1 MPIVFPES
9 LKDLTLWRYMGLEK
23 LLSLLQSRSL
33 YFAQLKSFRDPYEGM
48 VPIAWQGA
56 ITDVSQIPDFSA
68 SNGSPE
74 WQQIMLSIPDGQH
87 LKDEK
92 LRTELYVS
100 CWHSNPHESAAMWS
114 LYSKTS
120 GLAIRTT
127 SNRLADALRDCQP
140 RVELAAVQYSDI
152 VPGLLSGNPWSIKR
166 PSFQHEVEI
175 RAVIRDPHGSEEGLL
190 VPVDL
195 EVLIEEVY
203 ISPEAESWVASV
215 VKDVIA
221 KYGLGRS
228 VHRSGLWT
236 LS

>member
-1 MPIVFPES
+1 MKDVQTHSLGVAPETPMSNITTSPPVSHYAPMDQTHEQVSPQTISFAAEYDCELRCSSMPIVFPES

-114 LYSKTS
+114 LYSKT
-120 GLAIRTT
+120 
-127 SNRLADALRDCQP
+127 
-140 RVELAAVQYSDI
+140 
-152 VPGLLSGNPWSIKR
+152 
-166 PSFQHEVEI
+166 
-175 RAVIRDPHGSEEGLL
+175 
-190 VPVDL
+190 
-195 EVLIEEVY
+195 
-203 ISPEAESWVASV
+203 
-215 VKDVIA
+215 
-221 KYGLGRS
+221 
-228 VHRSGLWT
+228 
-236 LS
+236 